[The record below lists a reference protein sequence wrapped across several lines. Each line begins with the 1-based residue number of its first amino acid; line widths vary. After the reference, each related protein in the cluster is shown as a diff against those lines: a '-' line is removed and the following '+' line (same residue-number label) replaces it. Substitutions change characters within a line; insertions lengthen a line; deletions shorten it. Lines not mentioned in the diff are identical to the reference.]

1 MGDGLRTMFA
11 YWAERGVA
19 GWEGKELGT
28 RMRVGKDG
36 EGGWKV

>member
-19 GWEGKELGT
+19 GWEGKESGEREFPRERREGLG
-28 RMRVGKDG
+28 
-36 EGGWKV
+36 W